1 MNAYIMFH
9 QHGELGHRLKHAMQ
23 LQTRVMRLFYWF
35 TPLADKI
42 TMGISACA
50 VCIMCGKITERVEI
64 RNLLACLRFWKR
76 SS

>member
-9 QHGELGHRLKHAMQ
+9 HLGELGHRLKYAMQ

-50 VCIMCGKITERVEI
+50 VCIMP
-64 RNLLACLRFWKR
+64 RNLLKGLKYETCLVA
-76 SS
+76 